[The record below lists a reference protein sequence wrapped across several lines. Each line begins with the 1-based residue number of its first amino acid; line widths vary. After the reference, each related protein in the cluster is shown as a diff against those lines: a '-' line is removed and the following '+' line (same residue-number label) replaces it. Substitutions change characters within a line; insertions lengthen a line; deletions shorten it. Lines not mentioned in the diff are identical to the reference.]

1 MATFTTTAAQD
12 QIVLAT
18 FNRLKESGST
28 EAPTAK
34 AWFEGVVFAAIASY
48 QTESL
53 QERGRKVIEA
63 VKADPSK
70 ISAVET
76 AAGL

>member
-1 MATFTTTAAQD
+1 MATFTTTAKQD

-18 FNRLKESGST
+18 FNKLKAAGDTT
-28 EAPTAK
+28 EPTAK
-34 AWFEGVVFAAIASY
+34 AWFESVVFAAIASY
-48 QTESL
+48 EVQSL
-53 QERGRKVIEA
+53 AERGRKVIEA
-63 VKADPSK
+63 VKADPTK

>member
-1 MATFTTTAAQD
+1 MATFTTTAKQD

-18 FNRLKESGST
+18 FNKLKAAGDTT
-28 EAPTAK
+28 EPNARD
-34 AWFEGVVFAAIASY
+34 WFEGILFAAIASY

-53 QERGRKVIEA
+53 AERGRKVIEA